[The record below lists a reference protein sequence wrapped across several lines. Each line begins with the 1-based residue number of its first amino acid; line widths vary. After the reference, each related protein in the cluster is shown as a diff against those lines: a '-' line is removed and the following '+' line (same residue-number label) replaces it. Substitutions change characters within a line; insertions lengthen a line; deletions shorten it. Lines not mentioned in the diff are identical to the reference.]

1 MFHIDCPFFERNL
14 FMRTFL
20 LALLLSLVS
29 ISSSFAAEI
38 HLSVAAS
45 MMEAVKELVAHY
57 EKRTEDVALL
67 TNFASSGALAKQI
80 AQGAPADIYVSA
92 NPKWMGYLVEEKLI
106 PAEQVRTFAYN
117 SLVLVG
123 KPDLALSKLEDI
135 IRLKR
140 IAIGSPKSVPAGQ
153 YAQQALENAGIAK
166 KVADKLI
173 MAKDVRQAL
182 IYADRGE
189 TDGAFVYKTDALLA
203 KEAVILLEVPQ
214 KFYDEVTYPI
224 GPTMAGLANPQVLAF
239 LDYLQSDE
247 ATGILKKYG
256 FVVR

>member
-1 MFHIDCPFFERNL
+1 MRSFL
-14 FMRTFL
+14 F
-20 LALLLSLVS
+20 ALLLSLVF

-45 MMEAVKELVAHY
+45 MTEAVKELVANYH
-57 EKRTEDVALL
+57 KKTDDVVLL
-67 TNFASSGALAKQI
+67 ANFASSGALAKQI
-80 AQGAPADIYVSA
+80 VQGAPADIFISA
-92 NPKWMGYLVEEKLI
+92 SPKWMDYLVEEKLI

-123 KPDLALSKLEDI
+123 KPDLALSRLEDI

-153 YAQQALENAGIAK
+153 YAQQALENAGLSE
-166 KVADKLI
+166 KVADQLI

-214 KFYDEVTYPI
+214 KLYDEVTYPI
-224 GPTMAGLANPQVLAF
+224 GPTMAGLANPQAVAF